1 MFVFFAAMVHRL
13 HEGGVCLADGQTGPA
28 APHLPAENTHQDRE
42 GKQACRQR
50 MRVET
55 RVSALAHRTA
65 SVARDER
72 ASDRILTKRG
82 AAARRFRLFIVR

>member
-1 MFVFFAAMVHRL
+1 MVHRL

-28 APHLPAENTHQDRE
+28 APHVPAENTHQDRE

-55 RVSALAHRTA
+55 RTETPLFR
-65 SVARDER
+65 
-72 ASDRILTKRG
+72 
-82 AAARRFRLFIVR
+82 RRFKGGAMNGLQTES